1 MKYIYI
7 STDIYL
13 FFLKFLGD
21 LIRQSSPEKSISNNG
36 KINYGFNRSS
46 PDEDFERKHPDQFS
60 TSSTNDSDDMTVDD
74 FGDVVKRRKSSSHSS
89 SNKSS
94 HHRWD
99 FLYKICSTQ

>member
-1 MKYIYI
+1 MHIMKYIYI

-94 HHRWD
+94 HHR
-99 FLYKICSTQ
+99 